1 VVHKLDTGLKE
12 GASAGMFLRCEIA
25 RLVRGTKLV
34 MSENGKPICRALAPD
49 GSLRDIP
56 VH

>member
-1 VVHKLDTGLKE
+1 MVHQARYGAE
-12 GASAGMFLRCEIA
+12 RGASAGMFLRCEIA